1 MTISDDQTEL
11 IEAIRAEVVK
21 RHNVLLN
28 RDDPIF
34 VTVTCNEM
42 VLAHYA
48 DMVAA
53 RVDAA
58 TDRSI
63 AASAAQVQAA
73 KETAAKLINDAS
85 GYVADQ
91 VRRAAKGGAEEFTDV
106 IKRKLD
112 GADRDGREAYQARS
126 GAMWAAIAAGACAVI
141 SIACALVVVIKV

>member
-1 MTISDDQTEL
+1 MSMPDEL
-11 IEAIRAEVVK
+11 IDALRAEIAK

-34 VTVTCNEM
+34 VTVALHEM

-48 DMVAA
+48 DAVAV

-58 TDRSI
+58 TDRGI
-63 AASAAQVQAA
+63 AASAVQVQAA
-73 KETAAKLINDAS
+73 KDTAAKLINDAS

-91 VRRAAKGGAEEFTDV
+91 VRRAAKGGAEEFADV

-112 GADRDGREAYQARS
+112 GAERDGREAYQART

-141 SIACALVVVIKV
+141 SIACAMIVVIKA